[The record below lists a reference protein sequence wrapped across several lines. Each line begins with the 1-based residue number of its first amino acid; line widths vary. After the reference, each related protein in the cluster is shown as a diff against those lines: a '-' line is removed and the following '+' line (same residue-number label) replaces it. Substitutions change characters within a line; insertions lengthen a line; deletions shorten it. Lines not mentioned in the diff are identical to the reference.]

1 MFCPKCSAQAT
12 DDTKFCKQC
21 GANLLGVREAMVSRG
36 EQFDWTKTWVADF
49 ILTKEELDRRRGI
62 TPEKKRNNELR
73 AGIITSVA
81 GIGGMIFLRYL
92 MEAIAHQNGGND
104 AEILTRVW
112 LAGLIPF
119 LVGVAIIFNALVIGS
134 REVKMNKQQ
143 EQTAPP
149 PPPQPAQLD
158 AKTTDQLAAPADFS
172 ITEHTTAHLPEHAP
186 AHSRREQN

>member
-73 AGIITSVA
+73 AGIITSIA

-119 LVGVAIIFNALVIGS
+119 LVGVAIIFNALVIGG
-134 REVKMNKQQ
+134 REVKMNKQR

-172 ITEHTTAHLPEHAP
+172 ITEHTTAHLQEHAP
-186 AHSRREQN
+186 VHSRREQK